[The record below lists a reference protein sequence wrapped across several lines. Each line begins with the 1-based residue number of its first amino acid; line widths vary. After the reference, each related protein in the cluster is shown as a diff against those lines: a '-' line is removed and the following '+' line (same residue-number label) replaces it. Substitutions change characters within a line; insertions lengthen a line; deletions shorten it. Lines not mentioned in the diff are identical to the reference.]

1 MNQQRIRRIES
12 LGSAN
17 VRTMRLA
24 FGLANI
30 NDVVLQYGLGGN
42 KRSNFSTAVKNRALR
57 AMQQQYNQIA
67 DDLNAQIVAV
77 PRVRVDRSITTLG
90 DLGLFVERWTSRKNR
105 GNVVQEFGQTIV
117 FAKDPFSLTL
127 KSTLVANAK
136 QTWDFGSTEHFIA
149 WYQRIMNDELTTID
163 SQTEVAVGELK
174 NVFLGNVKARLKII
188 AGGCNKN
195 KAGAKK
201 MKSSFYNFELF
212 NPYSQ
217 DNNCFFSCIKTITE
231 KEEHTAC
238 LLRTRFGIPVKQEVT
253 IVKAYEIIKAL
264 DLKIEIR
271 SWDTNQELNPLIQY
285 LLYKD
290 SHYYVVKSW
299 TEVSEKDEDGKN
311 KGRKR
316 GLMMLDFETRP
327 TEEYTTIKAT
337 GQKMYM
343 LKDTLGCVYYRH
355 YKGEQNLQKT
365 FITNNKKSS
374 ARQFLDFLNEESLAG
389 RHYTIVAHNGSK
401 FDFYFIMSQFTSVE
415 LLDSE
420 PFFRGLGIISLNFR
434 GNIFKDSCCFLT
446 DKLSNLSKSFQVTEG
461 KMEKMILHEKEIS
474 SEQLCF
480 YKPKLSFNQFLEL
493 QNQDPEF
500 WVLYER
506 YCMRD
511 CVALYQIWT
520 KFVDCINVLMETI
533 SPYLLKTC
541 PVVTSMTIGSHS
553 KKILV
558 ELNSFK
564 GTFNTNLKNLSLFAG
579 ITYVDRKQVVDYK
592 KYRFVCNFKRGGI
605 SHSHQMGKHLTGI
618 TSFDITSQYPSAL
631 LEAMMPC
638 GKSEWVTEYDE
649 KMHGFYLLKNVVF
662 DGMTLKP
669 IAKSNKGQSLDWAC
683 NNYEE
688 LYVDS
693 YMLKYLKLN
702 CGLVSYEVVEG
713 LVSKTEI
720 KGSVIFGKYVNTF
733 YDEKKKQDE
742 LKDSKIPEEKALYN
756 EALRTVIK
764 LYLNSLT
771 GKLVED
777 PSNHFKLEFIKN
789 SLETTHGEPAIT
801 EQLDKQYKE
810 LCGEKVRQTFNTDTA
825 NALVVAGVMVYS
837 YSKRLL
843 FEYIN
848 MLPNKA
854 DDIIHIET
862 DGMYFSTALKEEFE
876 KNLAAYKGEFPCK
889 YGNELGNVKMEKSTP
904 KGQVAYFLGKKFYNI
919 TVNDDYLTGARDAKD
934 KNIYRMKGIPN
945 TTLNDDGSIKY
956 LVDTK
961 MYEDVYQ
968 GNVVV
973 KSFGTLKKQLLGRQ
987 LSICTLHMSRSI
999 KPSGK
1004 YKLYE

>member
-1 MNQQRIRRIES
+1 MK
-12 LGSAN
+12 
-17 VRTMRLA
+17 TMRQA
-24 FGLANI
+24 FGLTNI
-30 NDVVLQYGLGGN
+30 NEVVLQYVPNVN
-42 KRSNFSTAVKNRALR
+42 KRSNFSTAIKNRALR
-57 AMQQQYNQIA
+57 AMQNQYNQIA

-77 PRVRVDRSITTLG
+77 PRVRVDRSLTTLG
-90 DLGLFVERWTSRKNR
+90 DLGQVVERWTARKNR

-117 FAKDPFSLTL
+117 FAKEPFSLTL

-149 WYQRIMNDELTTID
+149 WYQRIMSDELTSID
-163 SQTEVAVGELK
+163 SQTEIAVGVLK
-174 NVFLGNVKARLKII
+174 NVFLGNVKARLKIT

-195 KAGAKK
+195 KAGDKK

-311 KGRKR
+311 KSRKR

-327 TEEYTTIKAT
+327 TEEYTVIKAT

-355 YKGEQNLQKT
+355 YKGEQNLQKK

-389 RHYTIVAHNGSK
+389 RHYTIIAHNGSK
-401 FDFYFIMSQFTSVE
+401 FDFYFIMAQFSSVE

-564 GTFNTNLKNLSLFAG
+564 GNPNTNLKNLAMFAG

-592 KYRFVCNFKRGGI
+592 KYRFVCKFKRGGI
-605 SHSHQMGKHLTGI
+605 SHCHKMGKHLSGT
-618 TSFDITSQYPSAL
+618 TAFDITSQYPSAL
-631 LEAMMPC
+631 NEAMMPC
-638 GKSEWVTEYDE
+638 GKSEWVSEYDE

-662 DGMTLKP
+662 NGKTLKP

-683 NNYEE
+683 NTYEE

-693 YMLKYLKLN
+693 YMMKYLKLN

-713 LVSKTEI
+713 LVSKIEI

-742 LKDSKIPEEKALYN
+742 LKDSKSPEQKALYN

-789 SLETTHGEPAIT
+789 GEDDNN
-801 EQLDKQYKE
+801 DKHYKE
-810 LCGEKVRQTFNTDTA
+810 LCGEKVRQTFNTETA
-825 NALVVAGVMVYS
+825 NSLVVAGVMVYS

-919 TVNDDYLTGARDAKD
+919 TVNDDYLTAPRDAKD

-961 MYEDVYQ
+961 MYDSVYR
-968 GNVVV
+968 GNVEE

-987 LSICTLHMSRSI
+987 LSICTQKMTRRI
-999 KPSGK
+999 NPSGK

>member
-1 MNQQRIRRIES
+1 MNQRRIQRIES
-12 LGSAN
+12 LGRAN
-17 VRTMRLA
+17 VKTMRLA
-24 FGLANI
+24 FGLTNI
-30 NDVVLQYGLGGN
+30 NEVVLQYIPNVN
-42 KRSNFSTAVKNRALR
+42 KRANFTTAVKNRALR
-57 AMQQQYNQIA
+57 AMQNQYNEIA
-67 DDLNAQIVAV
+67 DNLNAQIVPV
-77 PRVRVDRSITTLG
+77 PRVRVDRSLTTLG
-90 DLGLFVERWTSRKNR
+90 DLGLFVERWTAKKNR
-105 GNVVQEFGQTIV
+105 GNVIQEFGQTVV

-127 KSTLVANAK
+127 KSTLVANAM

-149 WYQRIMNDELTTID
+149 WYQRIMNDEVTNID

-174 NVFLGNVKARLKII
+174 NVFLGNIKAKLKVV

-195 KAGAKK
+195 KAGDKK
-201 MKSSFYNFELF
+201 MKSSFYNFELH

-217 DNNCFFSCIKTITE
+217 DNNCFFSCIKVITE
-231 KEEHTAC
+231 NEEHTAC

-253 IVKAYEIIKAL
+253 IAKAYEIIKAL
-264 DLKIEIR
+264 DLKLEIR
-271 SWDTNQELNPLIQY
+271 SWDTNQELNPSIQY
-285 LLYKD
+285 LLYKN

-299 TEVSEKDEDGKN
+299 IEVGEKVEDEDGNTKS
-311 KGRKR
+311 KGRRR

-343 LKDTLGCVYYRH
+343 LKDTLGCIYYRH
-355 YKGEQNLQKT
+355 YKGEQNLQKK

-389 RHYTIVAHNGSK
+389 RHYTIIAHNGSK
-401 FDFYFIMSQFTSVE
+401 FDFYFIMAQFTSVE

-446 DKLSNLSKSFQVTEG
+446 DKLSNLSKSFQVAEG
-461 KMEKMILHEKEIS
+461 KMEKMLLHDAEIT

-480 YKPKLSFNQFLEL
+480 YKPKLTFNQFLEL

-500 WVLYER
+500 WELYER

-520 KFVDCINVLMETI
+520 KFVDNINVLMERI
-533 SPYLLKTC
+533 NPFLLKTC
-541 PVVTSMTIGSHS
+541 PVNSSMTIGSHS
-553 KKILV
+553 KTILV
-558 ELNSFK
+558 EINSFK
-564 GTFNTNLKNLSLFAG
+564 GSLNTGLKNLALFAG
-579 ITYVDRKQVVDYK
+579 ITYNKRTQIVDNK
-592 KYRFVCNFKRGGI
+592 KYKFVCKFKRGGI
-605 SHSHQMGKHLTGI
+605 SHCHKMGKHLSGT
-618 TSFDITSQYPSAL
+618 TAFDITSQYPSAL
-631 LEAMMPC
+631 NEAMMPC
-638 GKSEWVTEYDE
+638 GASEWVSEYDE

-662 DGMTLKP
+662 DGKTLKP
-669 IAKSNKGQSLDWAC
+669 IAKSNKGQSLNWAC
-683 NNYEE
+683 NTYDE

-720 KGSVIFGKYVNTF
+720 KGSVVFGKYVNTF
-733 YDEKKKQDE
+733 YDEKKRQDE

-789 SLETTHGEPAIT
+789 TDYIAKLP
-801 EQLDKQYKE
+801 DCPYKE
-810 LCGEKVRQTFNTDTA
+810 LCGERVRQTFNTDTA

-862 DGMYFSTALKEEFE
+862 DGMYFSTALKAEFE
-876 KNLAAYKGEFPCK
+876 KNLAAYKGDYPCM

-919 TVNDDYLTGARDAKD
+919 TLNNDYLTKPRDAND

-945 TTLNDDGSIKY
+945 TTLEDDGSIKY
-956 LVDTK
+956 LVDTQ
-961 MYEDVYQ
+961 MYEDVYN
-968 GNVVV
+968 GSVVV
-973 KSFGTLKKQLLGRQ
+973 KEFGTLKKQLLGRR
-987 LSICTLHMSRSI
+987 LSICTLKMSRRI
-999 KPSGK
+999 NPSGK
-1004 YKLYE
+1004 YELYE

>member
-1 MNQQRIRRIES
+1 MNRRVSRIES
-12 LGSAN
+12 LGTTN
-17 VRTMRLA
+17 VRTMRNA

-30 NDVVLQYGLGGN
+30 NEVVLRYELGGN

-57 AMQQQYNQIA
+57 AMRDDYNEKVEEI
-67 DDLNAQIVAV
+67 NAGYV
-77 PRVRVDRSITTLG
+77 PRARVDRSLTTLG
-90 DLGLFVERWTSRKNR
+90 DLGQFVERWTARKNR

-127 KSTLVANAK
+127 KSTLVADAR
-136 QTWDFGSTEHFIA
+136 QTWNFGSTEHFIA
-149 WYQRIMNDELTTID
+149 WYQRIMNDEITNID

-174 NVFLGNVKARLKII
+174 NVFLGNIKANLKIV

-195 KAGAKK
+195 KAGDKK
-201 MKSSFYNFELF
+201 MKSSFYNFELH
-212 NPYSQ
+212 NPASR
-217 DNNCFFSCIKTITE
+217 DNNCFFSCIKVITE
-231 KEEHTAC
+231 DEEHTAC
-238 LLRTRFGIPVKQEVT
+238 LLRTRFKIPVKAE
-253 IVKAYEIIKAL
+253 ISISKAYEIIGAL
-264 DLKIEIR
+264 NLKVEIR
-271 SWDTNQELNPLIQY
+271 SWDTNQELNPSIQY

-290 SHYYVVKSW
+290 SHYYIVKSW
-299 TEVSEKDEDGKN
+299 TDVSEKIEDEDGNEKN

-355 YKGEQNLQKT
+355 YKGEQNLQKK
-365 FITNNKKSS
+365 FITNTKKSS
-374 ARQFLDFLNEESLAG
+374 ARQFLDFLNDESLAG
-389 RHYTIVAHNGSK
+389 RHYTIIAHNGSK
-401 FDFYFIMSQFTSVE
+401 FDFYFIMAQFTSVE

-446 DKLSNLSKSFQVTEG
+446 EKLSTLSKNFQVTEG
-461 KMEKMILHEKEIS
+461 KMEKMILHEKEIT

-480 YKPKLSFNQFLEL
+480 YKPTLSFNQFLEL

-520 KFVDCINVLMETI
+520 KFVDNINLLMEKI
-533 SPYLLKTC
+533 NPYLLKTC
-541 PVVTSMTIGSHS
+541 PVINSMTIGSHS
-553 KKILV
+553 KKILI

-564 GTFNTNLKNLSLFAG
+564 GTPNTNLKNLSLFAG
-579 ITYVDRKQVVDYK
+579 ITYVDKKEVVDRRKYK
-592 KYRFVCNFKRGGI
+592 FVCNFKRGGI
-605 SHSHQMGKHLTGI
+605 SHSHKMGKHTTGI
-618 TSFDITSQYPSAL
+618 TAFDITSQYPSAL
-631 LEAMMPC
+631 KEAYMPC
-638 GKSEWVTEYDE
+638 GKSDWIYHYDE
-649 KMHGFYLLKNVVF
+649 KKHGFYLLKNVVF
-662 DGMTLKP
+662 NGMTLKP
-669 IAKSNKGQSLDWAC
+669 IAKSIKGASLDWAS
-683 NNYEE
+683 NNHET
-688 LYVDS
+688 LYIDS
-693 YMLKYLKLN
+693 YMIKYLKLN
-702 CGLVSYEVVEG
+702 CGLVSFDVVEG
-713 LVSKTEI
+713 LVSDTEI
-720 KGSVIFGKYVNTF
+720 KGEKIFGKYVTTF
-733 YDEKKKQDE
+733 YDEKKRQDE
-742 LKDSKIPEEKALYN
+742 LKDSLIQEEAETYN
-756 EALRTVIK
+756 EALRAVIK

-789 SLETTHGEPAIT
+789 D
-801 EQLDKQYKE
+801 DKDDGSDKHYKE
-810 LCGEKVRQTFNTDTA
+810 LCGEKVRQTFNTETA
-825 NALVVAGVMVYS
+825 NSLVVAGVMVYS

-862 DGMYFSTALKEEFE
+862 DGMYFSTALKEDFE
-876 KNLAAYKGEFPCK
+876 KNLASYKGDYPCK

-919 TVNDDYLTGARDAKD
+919 TLNNDYLTKPRDEKD
-934 KNIYRMKGIPN
+934 KNVYRMKGIPN
-945 TTLNDDGSIKY
+945 TTLEDDGSIKY
-956 LVDTK
+956 IVDTK
-961 MYEDVYQ
+961 MYDDVYQ
-968 GNVVV
+968 GIVVP
-973 KSFGTLKKQLLGRQ
+973 KEFGTLKKQLLGRR
-987 LSICTLHMSRSI
+987 LTICTLKMTRRI

-1004 YKLYE
+1004 YELYE

>member
-1 MNQQRIRRIES
+1 
-12 LGSAN
+12 
-17 VRTMRLA
+17 
-24 FGLANI
+24 
-30 NDVVLQYGLGGN
+30 
-42 KRSNFSTAVKNRALR
+42 
-57 AMQQQYNQIA
+57 
-67 DDLNAQIVAV
+67 
-77 PRVRVDRSITTLG
+77 
-90 DLGLFVERWTSRKNR
+90 
-105 GNVVQEFGQTIV
+105 
-117 FAKDPFSLTL
+117 
-127 KSTLVANAK
+127 
-136 QTWDFGSTEHFIA
+136 
-149 WYQRIMNDELTTID
+149 
-163 SQTEVAVGELK
+163 
-174 NVFLGNVKARLKII
+174 
-188 AGGCNKN
+188 
-195 KAGAKK
+195 
-201 MKSSFYNFELF
+201 
-212 NPYSQ
+212 
-217 DNNCFFSCIKTITE
+217 
-231 KEEHTAC
+231 
-238 LLRTRFGIPVKQEVT
+238 
-253 IVKAYEIIKAL
+253 
-264 DLKIEIR
+264 
-271 SWDTNQELNPLIQY
+271 
-285 LLYKD
+285 
-290 SHYYVVKSW
+290 
-299 TEVSEKDEDGKN
+299 
-311 KGRKR
+311 
-316 GLMMLDFETRP
+316 
-327 TEEYTTIKAT
+327 
-337 GQKMYM
+337 
-343 LKDTLGCVYYRH
+343 
-355 YKGEQNLQKT
+355 
-365 FITNNKKSS
+365 
-374 ARQFLDFLNEESLAG
+374 
-389 RHYTIVAHNGSK
+389 
-401 FDFYFIMSQFTSVE
+401 
-415 LLDSE
+415 
-420 PFFRGLGIISLNFR
+420 
-434 GNIFKDSCCFLT
+434 
-446 DKLSNLSKSFQVTEG
+446 
-461 KMEKMILHEKEIS
+461 MEKMILHEEEIS

-500 WVLYER
+500 WELYER

-511 CVALYQIWT
+511 CIALYQIWS
-520 KFVDCINVLMETI
+520 KFVDNINVLMETI
-533 SPYLLKTC
+533 NPYLLKTC
-541 PVVTSMTIGSHS
+541 PVINSMTIGSHS

-564 GTFNTNLKNLSLFAG
+564 GHPNTNLKNLSLFAG
-579 ITYVDRKQVVDYK
+579 ITYVDGNQVVDRK
-592 KYRFVCNFKRGGI
+592 KYEFVCKFKRGGI

-662 DGMTLKP
+662 NGMTLKP
-669 IAKSNKGQSLDWAC
+669 IVKSNKGQSLDWAC

-693 YMLKYLKLN
+693 YMFKYLKLN

-713 LVSKTEI
+713 LVSKTDI
-720 KGSVIFGKYVNTF
+720 KGSVVFGKYVNTF
-733 YDEKKKQDE
+733 YDEKKRQDE
-742 LKDSKIPEEKALYN
+742 LKDSKVPEKKALYN

-777 PSNHFKLEFIKN
+777 PSNHFTLEFIKSGKDEN
-789 SLETTHGEPAIT
+789 D
-801 EQLDKQYKE
+801 DKHYKE
-810 LCGEKVRQTFNTDTA
+810 LCGEKVRQTFNTETA
-825 NALVVAGVMVYS
+825 NSLVVAGVMVYS

-919 TVNDDYLTGARDAKD
+919 TVNDDYLTAPRDGKD

-945 TTLNDDGSIKY
+945 TTLNDDGSINY

-961 MYEDVYQ
+961 MYDDVYQ

-987 LSICTLHMSRSI
+987 LSICTLQMSRRI

>member
-1 MNQQRIRRIES
+1 MNQQRIRRIET
-12 LGSAN
+12 LGTAN

-30 NDVVLQYGLGGN
+30 NEVVLQYIPNLN

-57 AMQQQYNQIA
+57 AMQQQYNEIA

-77 PRVRVDRSITTLG
+77 PRVRVDRSLTTLG
-90 DLGLFVERWTSRKNR
+90 DLGQFVERWTARKNR

-136 QTWDFGSTEHFIA
+136 QTWDFTSTEHFIA
-149 WYQRIMNDELTTID
+149 WYQRIMNDELTNID

-174 NVFLGNVKARLKII
+174 NVFLGNVKARLKVI

-299 TEVSEKDEDGKN
+299 TEVSEKDEDGK
-311 KGRKR
+311 KKRRKR

-327 TEEYTTIKAT
+327 TEQYTTIKAT

-343 LKDTLGCVYYRH
+343 LKDTLGCVCYQEVQQTEMK
-355 YKGEQNLQKT
+355 YKK

-401 FDFYFIMSQFTSVE
+401 FDFYFIMAQFSSVE

-461 KMEKMILHEKEIS
+461 KMEKMILHEEEIS

-500 WVLYER
+500 WELYER

-511 CVALYQIWT
+511 CIALYQIWT
-520 KFVDCINVLMETI
+520 KFVDNINVLMETI
-533 SPYLLKTC
+533 NPYLLKTC
-541 PVVTSMTIGSHS
+541 PVINSMTIGSHS

-564 GTFNTNLKNLSLFAG
+564 GHPNTNLKNLSLFAG
-579 ITYVDRKQVVDYK
+579 ITYVDGNQVVDK
-592 KYRFVCNFKRGGI
+592 EKYEFVCKFKRGGI

-662 DGMTLKP
+662 NGMTLKP
-669 IAKSNKGQSLDWAC
+669 IARSIKGQSLDWAC

-693 YMLKYLKLN
+693 YMFKYLKLN
-702 CGLVSYEVVEG
+702 CGLVSYEVDKG
-713 LVSKTEI
+713 LVSKTDI
-720 KGSVIFGKYVNTF
+720 KGSVVFGKYVNTF
-733 YDEKKKQDE
+733 YDEKKRQDE
-742 LKDSKIPEEKALYN
+742 LKDSKVPEKKALYN

-777 PSNHFKLEFIKN
+777 PSNHFTVEFIKN
-789 SLETTHGEPAIT
+789 
-801 EQLDKQYKE
+801 LDFINKLPNDPYKE
-810 LCGEKVRQTFNTDTA
+810 LCGEKVRQTFNTETA
-825 NALVVAGVMVYS
+825 NSLVVAGVMVYS

-919 TVNDDYLTGARDAKD
+919 TVNDDYLTAPRDGKD

-961 MYEDVYQ
+961 MYDDVYQ

-987 LSICTLHMSRSI
+987 LSICTLQMSRRI